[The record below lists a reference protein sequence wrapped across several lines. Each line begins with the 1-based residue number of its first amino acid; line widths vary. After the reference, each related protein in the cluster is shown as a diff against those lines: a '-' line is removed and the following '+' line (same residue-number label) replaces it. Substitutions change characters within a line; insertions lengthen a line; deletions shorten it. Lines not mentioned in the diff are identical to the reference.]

1 MIAGHIDR
9 LRATGGNEIFVSDA
23 LRVLAR
29 LVGQVF
35 EAATRHDFEMLARL
49 SRSNERNSCAKRA
62 RLLRQI
68 RRTTASTQ
76 LAGSR
81 ARRSGSAAC
90 SPRNDMQQNSMVR
103 FEGMAPEKESADGP
117 GEPT

>member
-35 EAATRHDFEMLARL
+35 EAAPRHDFEMLARL

-76 LAGSR
+76 TRDVTLTAGSQLAGSR

-90 SPRNDMQQNSMVR
+90 SPRNDM
-103 FEGMAPEKESADGP
+103 
-117 GEPT
+117 